1 MKKLTALLLCL
12 NFSVIAAEE
21 KLLHVDGKNVS
32 SAKAWMDFTTSEE
45 HNINKLLELLA
56 RSQTGSDL
64 IEKARLK
71 AQNSGKRL
79 IDVIKAGEGSLT
91 DTTLVRKFS
100 PESPDK
106 VDYETRSLVY
116 INRTHTWDDA
126 LLDLAHELTHFVY
139 RDGFN
144 PYAENFNVKD
154 FIKSTIE
161 GKGGEAQAFIM
172 ECKVFGELFKSDSGQ
187 GRTKCNSIRDD
198 YGQISM
204 VKAVELFY
212 HIGPYYE
219 TFHKQLSSR
228 KVATEFGHL
237 KPSKINFVSSA
248 YGLPYPVAALM
259 EFDLVMSK
267 VCENDRKRLSY
278 YQSSQRG
285 PASTD
290 TSSTQFIRSYNN
302 RCK

>member
-12 NFSVIAAEE
+12 SFSVFAAEE
-21 KLLHVDGKNVS
+21 KILYVDGNFS
-32 SAKAWMDFTTSEE
+32 TNRTWMDFTTSEE
-45 HNINKLLELLA
+45 LNINKLLELLA
-56 RSQTGSDL
+56 RSQTGSEL
-64 IEKARLK
+64 IEKARQK
-71 AQNSGKRL
+71 AQNSSKRL

-100 PESPDK
+100 PEAPEK
-106 VDYETRSLVY
+106 VEYETRSVVY
-116 INRTHTWDDA
+116 INRTHTWSDA

-161 GKGGEAQAFIM
+161 GQGGEAQAFIM
-172 ECKVFGELFKSDSGQ
+172 ECRVLAELFKSGSSQ
-187 GRTKCNSIRDD
+187 GRSHCNSIKDD
-198 YGQISM
+198 QGQISM
-204 VKAVELFY
+204 NKAVELFY
-212 HIGPYYE
+212 HVGPYYE
-219 TFHKQLSSR
+219 TFHKQLSQR
-228 KVATEFGHL
+228 RVASEFDHL

-259 EFDLVMSK
+259 EFDLVMNK

-278 YQSSQRG
+278 YQSAQRG

-290 TSSTQFIRSYNN
+290 VANTQFIQSYNN